1 MLDGQVDHAT
11 ADILPPALRAD
22 DRRQIG
28 RDDRDPF
35 VPTVEFWRAPLH
47 LGFAF
52 GLFMATRVLGVR

>member
-11 ADILPPALRAD
+11 ADILPPAPRAD

-28 RDDRDPF
+28 RDEHGSF
-35 VPTVEFWRAPLH
+35 ALSVEIWRAPLH

-52 GLFMATRVLGVR
+52 GLFMATRALGVR